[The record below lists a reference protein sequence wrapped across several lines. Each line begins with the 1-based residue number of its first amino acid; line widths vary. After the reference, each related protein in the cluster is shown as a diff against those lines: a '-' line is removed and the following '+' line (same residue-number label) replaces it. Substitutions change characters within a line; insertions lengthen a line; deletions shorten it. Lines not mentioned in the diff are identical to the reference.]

1 MIHRRGLIKS
11 LPQCGREGERAS
23 LRRSKKNYRATEVSL
38 LLCDERLERS
48 LFLWVN
54 ASQVF
59 TWLVSPVYLRRF
71 FHRLLVHGPRCVQ
84 STPADSPS
92 VSYLHSVE
100 SIK

>member
-11 LPQCGREGERAS
+11 LPQCGREGERAP

-59 TWLVSPVYLRRF
+59 TWLVSPVYLRRMIYRREEL
-71 FHRLLVHGPRCVQ
+71 RLPTCA
-84 STPADSPS
+84 SS
-92 VSYLHSVE
+92 VAV
-100 SIK
+100 